1 MIKAELTER
10 EAVFLYD
17 ILDNVQGL
25 NVLDP
30 ETRGNIKELIISIQ
44 DKIKLRGR
52 DENSIF

>member
-30 ETRGNIKELIISIQ
+30 EARGNIKELITSIQ

>member
-1 MIKAELTER
+1 MIKAELTEQ

-30 ETRGNIKELIISIQ
+30 EARGTVRELIVSIQ
-44 DKIKLRGR
+44 DKIKLRGA

>member
-17 ILDNVQGL
+17 ILDNIQGL

-30 ETRGNIKELIISIQ
+30 EERGNIRELIFSIQ
-44 DKIKLRGR
+44 DKIKLRGA

>member
-44 DKIKLRGR
+44 KIIKQYRGK
-52 DENSIF
+52 

>member
-1 MIKAELTER
+1 MIKAELTEQ
-10 EAVFLYD
+10 EAVFLHD

-30 ETRGNIKELIISIQ
+30 EARGNIKELIISIQ

>member
-1 MIKAELTER
+1 MIKAELTEQ
-10 EAVFLYD
+10 EAVFLHD

-30 ETRGNIKELIISIQ
+30 EARGNIKELIISIQ
-44 DKIKLRGR
+44 DKIKLRGA